1 MLNKNEMPLVS
12 IVIPVYNAEQY
23 LPETLN
29 SLVRQT
35 YRNIE
40 IICVDDGST
49 DSSVAMIQQYMQK
62 DKRIV
67 LLQQANLY
75 AGIARNTGMAQAK
88 GDYIIFLDSDDVFEK
103 NMIRTLVKTMLKQKT
118 DMVIFNYNTFSRSL
132 LLKKR
137 MKMAYKNVSLSNDE
151 IRDNVFH
158 ITAGVP
164 WTRFYSMRF
173 VRETGLKFQGT
184 INSNDIFFVHMT
196 SVLCKNIYFLDKRFV
211 NYRSNNAG
219 SLQGSVNRN
228 PVAFADALLAI
239 VEELKKRGLMER
251 YKEEAERYAIDLC
264 MAAFERSKTPEVF
277 KKVYEASRNIFDYLE
292 ITEAPEYTKER
303 GIDEIVCAVISNDAQ
318 QAALALHF
326 WWKDKCSKTT
336 IEYRI
341 GASLLRI
348 MGIKR

>member
-1 MLNKNEMPLVS
+1 MQDKNEMPLVS
-12 IVIPVYNAEQY
+12 IVIPVYNVEQY

-158 ITAGVP
+158 
-164 WTRFYSMRF
+164 S
-173 VRETGLKFQGT
+173 
-184 INSNDIFFVHMT
+184 
-196 SVLCKNIYFLDKRFV
+196 KNQRWL
-211 NYRSNNAG
+211 
-219 SLQGSVNRN
+219 
-228 PVAFADALLAI
+228 
-239 VEELKKRGLMER
+239 
-251 YKEEAERYAIDLC
+251 
-264 MAAFERSKTPEVF
+264 
-277 KKVYEASRNIFDYLE
+277 
-292 ITEAPEYTKER
+292 
-303 GIDEIVCAVISNDAQ
+303 
-318 QAALALHF
+318 
-326 WWKDKCSKTT
+326 
-336 IEYRI
+336 
-341 GASLLRI
+341 
-348 MGIKR
+348 